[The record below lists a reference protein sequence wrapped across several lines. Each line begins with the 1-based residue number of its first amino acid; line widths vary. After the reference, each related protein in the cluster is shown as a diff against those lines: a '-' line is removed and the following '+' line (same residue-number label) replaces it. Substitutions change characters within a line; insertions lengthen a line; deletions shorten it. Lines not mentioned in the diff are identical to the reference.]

1 MRSLP
6 FVWASLAAAATAG
19 FGYGAAV
26 FAASAANAPFGPWWV
41 ALTQAHGH
49 VQLFGWGGLMVLGVG
64 FHFLPRLRGAPL
76 IGAGLQPWVLGLL
89 GAGLAL
95 RAIAQPWQGLAATPA
110 PVLGLAVAASSILEM
125 LGAGLAVAM
134 LTMTMR
140 SGPPLRQRPGLVAV
154 LPYLVAS
161 FAALLLAMA
170 VNAAAAVVSAGAGS
184 ALLPDWGDRIS
195 TTLGLVGFLTS
206 ASIAVS
212 ARTFP
217 LFLGLRVPS
226 PALLRLL
233 FLPFLVG
240 LLLQVASEAISISA
254 AQGAGDLL
262 VGLAFLASPVALQ
275 IVPTARRRAGKA
287 PASDVHY
294 LKAVEWLLVPAYL
307 WLMVAGI
314 LEILGGLVLFGLGLP
329 IPGDVVRHA
338 LGSGF
343 VTLLIL
349 GMAARMLPGF
359 GGKRLANVGLL
370 WATVWLGNSSALLR
384 IVPMLVLASGASTS
398 VSDYLTSALA
408 LSGVLGV
415 AAVVCLAVNLART
428 FR

>member
-1 MRSLP
+1 
-6 FVWASLAAAATAG
+6 
-19 FGYGAAV
+19 
-26 FAASAANAPFGPWWV
+26 
-41 ALTQAHGH
+41 
-49 VQLFGWGGLMVLGVG
+49 MVLGVG